1 MSGAR
6 IESLVRRSILY
17 TAPRHIPCKG
27 RGAEK
32 PMRIPL
38 WLEMSG
44 RRVLVVGGG
53 NVGTRRALMFRGAG
67 AEVRVVAK
75 WFSKRLTEAAE
86 RDNGIRLIEADAG
99 NEEELKPHIEWAD
112 IVVIATDNEEV
123 NNLVWRLAEKHRRWV
138 NDATN
143 AGRTQVVVPY
153 MGEAYNGGLK
163 VAVTSE
169 GRTGVAARNALQKI
183 LECLERD
190 EKLRILYDV
199 MARLKPVLKKHIAV
213 AKQRI
218 PIYYEVEELVKPLI
232 EERKP
237 LEEILEEVASYLAKR
252 LNEIRIGARK
262 EQLLQELLSTGK
274 D

>member
-1 MSGAR
+1 
-6 IESLVRRSILY
+6 
-17 TAPRHIPCKG
+17 
-27 RGAEK
+27 
-32 PMRIPL
+32 MRIPL

-53 NVGTRRALMFRGAG
+53 NVGTRRALMFREAG

-75 WFSKRLTEAAE
+75 WFSNKLAEAAK
-86 RDNGIRLIEADAG
+86 RDNGLRLIETDAS
-99 NEEELKPHIEWAD
+99 NKEELEPHIKWAD
-112 IVVIATDNEEV
+112 IVVIATDNKEV

-138 NDATN
+138 NDATD
-143 AGRTQVVVPY
+143 AERTQVVVPY

-169 GRTGVAARNALQKI
+169 GRTGVAARNALQRI

-190 EKLRILYDV
+190 EELRVLYDV
-199 MARLKPVLKKHIAV
+199 MARLKPVLKKHVAV

-232 EERKP
+232 KKRKA
-237 LEEILEEVASYLAKR
+237 LEEILEDVASYLAKR
-252 LNEIRIGARK
+252 ICEIGVRAGK
-262 EQLLQELLSTGK
+262 EQLLQELMSIGE

>member
-1 MSGAR
+1 
-6 IESLVRRSILY
+6 
-17 TAPRHIPCKG
+17 
-27 RGAEK
+27 
-32 PMRIPL
+32 MRIPL
-38 WLEMSG
+38 WLEMSS

-75 WFSKRLTEAAE
+75 WFSNKLVEAAKK
-86 RDNGIRLIEADAG
+86 DNGIKLIEADAG
-99 NEEELKPHIEWAD
+99 NEEELEPHVEWAD

-143 AGRTQVVVPY
+143 AERTQVVVPY
-153 MGEAYNGGLK
+153 MGEVYNGGLK

-190 EKLRILYDV
+190 EELRLLYDV
-199 MARLKPVLKKHIAV
+199 MARLKPVLKRHVAV
-213 AKQRI
+213 AKQRV

-232 EERKP
+232 EKRKP
-237 LEEILEEVASYLAKR
+237 LRKILEDVASYLAKR
-252 LNEIRIGARK
+252 LGEIGVRAEK
-262 EQLLQELLSTGK
+262 EQLLQELLGAEK